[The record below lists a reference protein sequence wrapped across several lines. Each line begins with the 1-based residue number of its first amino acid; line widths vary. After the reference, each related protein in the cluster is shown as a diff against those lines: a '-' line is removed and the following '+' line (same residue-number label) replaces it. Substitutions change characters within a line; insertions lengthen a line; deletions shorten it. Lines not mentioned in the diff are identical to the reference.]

1 MVLYQ
6 NLAYCRYLFLWSF
19 LFLLNIIP
27 YSPMISITVVIII
40 DYLTNEKKDLT
51 MTQSKMYGMF
61 LSEIILIYLCLNKK
75 FNIDLLPNFIFFV
88 IYFVIVKFML
98 QIDPI
103 KLHKEYL
110 LNDDVKF
117 KKESY
122 IEYMCRIWTYFI
134 FPFKKHAGASG
145 IN

>member
-27 YSPMISITVVIII
+27 YSPMISLTIVIIV
-40 DYLTNEKKDLT
+40 DYLTNEKKDQT

-61 LSEIILIYLCLNKK
+61 LSEITLIYLCLNKK
-75 FNIDLLPNFIFFV
+75 FNIDLLPNIIFFI
-88 IYFVIVKFML
+88 IYFIIVKFIL

-110 LNDDVKF
+110 SNDDVKF

-122 IEYMCRIWTYFI
+122 IEYMYRIWTYFI
-134 FPFKKHAGASG
+134 LPFKKHEGASVAY
-145 IN
+145 

>member
-6 NLAYCRYLFLWSF
+6 NLAYCRYLFIWSF

-27 YSPMISITVVIII
+27 YSPMISLTIVIII
-40 DYLTNEKKDLT
+40 DYLTNEKKDQT

-61 LSEIILIYLCLNKK
+61 LSEITLIYLCLNKK
-75 FNIDLLPNFIFFV
+75 FKIDLLQN
-88 IYFVIVKFML
+88 IYFFIIYYILVKFIIK
-98 QIDPI
+98 IDPV

-110 LNDDVKF
+110 LNDDIKF
-117 KKESY
+117 KKETY
-122 IEYMCRIWTYFI
+122 IEYMCRIWSYFI
-134 FPFKKHAGASG
+134 FPFKKYKDASE